1 MLSLKYKIL
10 FQVKVVLQDYS
21 EALLND
27 IEVIPAGDTQKIID
41 NYRLKLITREDTFYV
56 FSEIVTTNKNETRI
70 TLPADLKFEFNFK
83 FRNTKFKDFYSNLS
97 KYNLETG
104 ALLFDN
110 VNGVKSGT
118 DLFLTSQ
125 YKTYS
130 NTKTYEKG
138 YLVKQG
144 TSLFMAVDH
153 NDAGSPK
160 DTTNSAFWKSVGNKQ
175 YASQENL
182 ADRSTLANIEKN
194 EFARVTIYNQGVS
207 ADFAITAPVD
217 ISLPE
222 DVAAGRTLM
231 GTLPESKTFII
242 QFKNYKIS

>member
-1 MLSLKYKIL
+1 MNYKIL
-10 FQVKVVLQDYS
+10 FQVKVLLQDYS
-21 EALLND
+21 EVLLND

-56 FSEIVTTNKNETRI
+56 FSEIVTTNKNETKI
-70 TLPADLKFEFNFK
+70 TLPDDLKFEFNFK

-97 KYNLETG
+97 KYNLESG

-118 DLFLTSQ
+118 DLFLTSAYQ
-125 YKTYS
+125 TYS

-144 TSLFMAVDH
+144 GTLFMAVDH
-153 NDAGSPK
+153 NDAAAPK
-160 DTTNSAFWKSVGNKQ
+160 DTSNTSFWKSVGNKP
-175 YASQENL
+175 YVSQENL
-182 ADRSTLANIEKN
+182 ADRNTLKDIEKN
-194 EFARVTIYNQGVS
+194 EFARVSIYNQGVS
-207 ADFAITAPVD
+207 ADFAITSPVD
-217 ISLPE
+217 ISSPE

-231 GTLPESKTFII
+231 GTLPKSKNFII